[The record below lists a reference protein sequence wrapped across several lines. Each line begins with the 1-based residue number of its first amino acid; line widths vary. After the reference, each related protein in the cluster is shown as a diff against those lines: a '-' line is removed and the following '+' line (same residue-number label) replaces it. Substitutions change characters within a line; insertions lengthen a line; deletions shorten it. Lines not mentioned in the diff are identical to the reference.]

1 MKRLENQIPVIL
13 IKTSIF
19 TLYPVTRKEAME
31 LKFCKIIKQFYWIK
45 IQHSHEESQIKTSD
59 WCK

>member
-13 IKTSIF
+13 IKTNIF

-31 LKFCKIIKQFYWIK
+31 LKFCKIIK
-45 IQHSHEESQIKTSD
+45 TP
-59 WCK
+59 